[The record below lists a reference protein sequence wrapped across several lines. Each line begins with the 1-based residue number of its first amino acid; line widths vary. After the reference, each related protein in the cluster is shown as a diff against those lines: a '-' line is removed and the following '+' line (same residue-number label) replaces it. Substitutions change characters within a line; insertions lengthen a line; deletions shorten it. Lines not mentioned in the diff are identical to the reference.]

1 MNRPRTSGVLLHPTS
16 LPGPYGIGELGE
28 EAYDFADWLADA
40 GQSIWQMLPLGP
52 TGYGDSP
59 YQSFSSFAGN
69 PLLISLEGLAADGY
83 LSRAELEG
91 AGTQTSHAQSLRR
104 SGQGTGA
111 GDHTPAQNAGQ
122 VSGWRGGTSA
132 ARVTG
137 THVPAGARSA
147 FPARTADFGRVIPW
161 KTALL
166 RRAALAFQGASS
178 ESRAELETFCAEHAG
193 WLDDYALFAALKEHF
208 EGAVWNAWPRE
219 IARREAAA
227 LEKWSISLAAG
238 IHERKF
244 EQWQFFRQWWNL
256 KAHANERGVRLFG
269 DVPIFVAHDSADVW
283 SHPAQFS
290 LDDAGNPTVV
300 AGVPPD
306 YFSATGQLWGNPL
319 YRWDVMAQ
327 RGFDWWIDRMRRSFE
342 NVDIVR
348 MDHFRGF
355 EAFWE
360 VPAGAQTAATGNWVP
375 GPGNALFDAIL
386 EALPGAAQ
394 KIVAEDLGVI
404 TPPVI
409 ALRERYGFPGMK
421 ILQFAFGPGADN
433 PLPHTFERNS
443 VAYTG
448 THDND
453 TAMGWFANA
462 SAEARRHA
470 LDYIGTDGTDF
481 AWDLIRL
488 GSMSVASSFIVPMQD
503 LLSLG
508 SEARMN
514 FPSKAS
520 GNWGWRMLDGAATP
534 ELAGRLR
541 KLTEVY
547 GRFEV
552 RELP

>member
-1 MNRPRTSGVLLHPTS
+1 MTPLRTSGVLLHPTS

-28 EAYDFADWLADA
+28 EADAFADWLADA
-40 GQSIWQMLPLGP
+40 GQSIWQVLPLGP

-69 PLLISLEGLAADGY
+69 PLLISLEALAAGGY
-83 LSRAELEG
+83 LSRADLEG
-91 AGTQTSHAQSLRR
+91 AGTSPFGPFGERPPSATPK
-104 SGQGTGA
+104 GMTP
-111 GDHTPAQNAGQ
+111 HT
-122 VSGWRGGTSA
+122 A

-137 THVPAGARSA
+137 SHALAGAGSA
-147 FPARTADFGRVIPW
+147 FLALTADFGRVIPW

-166 RRAALAFQGASS
+166 RRAALAFQGASP
-178 ESRAELETFCAEHAG
+178 ESRAEFETFCAEHAG

-208 EGAVWNAWPRE
+208 GGAVWNAWPQE

-227 LEKWSISLAAG
+227 LEKWSKALAAC

-244 EQWQFFRQWWNL
+244 EQWQFCRQWRAL

-283 SHPAQFS
+283 AHPEQYY
-290 LDDAGNPTVV
+290 LDDTGNPTVV

-319 YRWDVMAQ
+319 YRWDVMVQ
-327 RGFDWWIDRMRRSFE
+327 RGFDWWIERMRRTLE

-355 EAFWE
+355 EAYWE
-360 VPAGAQTAATGNWVP
+360 VPAGAQTAATGSWVP
-375 GPGNALFDAIL
+375 GPGSALFDAIL
-386 EALPGAAQ
+386 EALPGTAQ
-394 KIVAEDLGVI
+394 QIVAEDLGVI

-462 SAEARRHA
+462 STEERRQV
-470 LDYIGTDGTDF
+470 LDYMGTDGTDF

-488 GSMSVASSFIVPMQD
+488 GSMSVANSFIVPMQD

-520 GNWGWRMLDGAATP
+520 GNWGWRMGDGAATP
-534 ELAGRLR
+534 ELAARLR

-547 GRFEV
+547 GRNEV
-552 RELP
+552 KEAP